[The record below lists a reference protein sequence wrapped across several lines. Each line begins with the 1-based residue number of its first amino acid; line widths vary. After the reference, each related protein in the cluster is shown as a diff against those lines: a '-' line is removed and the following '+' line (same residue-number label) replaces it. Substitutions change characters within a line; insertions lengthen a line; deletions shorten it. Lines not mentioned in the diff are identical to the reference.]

1 MFARKIHIADHEIA
15 LLYRNRAF
23 VRVLGPGLHR
33 VSRFGGSVEQITVD
47 LRPIPVEDAAI
58 RTLAMTHACA
68 SATYFEVADTKDGE
82 VGVVFVDGKLADLVA
97 PGEWAFYAK
106 SLQGVEVRRIDVA
119 GELDVPAALVAALA
133 RPAFARSGL
142 VRQVVVEHD
151 TVGLLYVNGVL
162 TRRLTPG
169 RYAFWRAMRG
179 ARCCISTS
187 ACKPWRSPGRRS

>member
-33 VSRFGGSVEQITVD
+33 ISRFGGSVEQITVD
-47 LRPIPVEDAAI
+47 LRRIPVEDAAI

-68 SATYFEVADTKDGE
+68 SATYFEAADTKDGE
-82 VGVVFVDGKLADLVA
+82 VGVVFVDDKLADLVA

-106 SLQGVEVRRIDVA
+106 SLHEVEVRRVDVA

-179 ARCCISTS
+179 VEVLHLDLRLQALEVT
-187 ACKPWRSPGRRS
+187 G